1 MNRTEKLNRYCEG
14 RKKHYVAEVELGV
27 SRQALSY
34 LLRIDIDRLVARID
48 ALPVESKSR
57 PRTAA

>member
-14 RKKHYVAEVELGV
+14 RKKHYVAEKELGV

-34 LLRIDIDRLVARID
+34 LLRIDIDDLVRRID
-48 ALPVESKSR
+48 ALPVEEKR
-57 PRTAA
+57 RRRAA